1 MDAVAETVQ
10 QLIEGMQQRS
20 ALCSEDS
27 LEELSTAFMNS
38 SFSESMEPTEY
49 LKWLRCNVLE
59 REVVIESPMM
69 MGHMTTKLP
78 SYMPDLGKL
87 VTAMNLNLVKTET
100 AKVTTFLEREAIAV
114 LHKEIFHQDDAF
126 YARHV
131 QCRSSSLGVM
141 TSGGTAANIQA
152 LWMAR
157 QRLFPD
163 AESKGL
169 FPGAMPRRA
178 VVLTSALA
186 HYSLEKAMCLLGLG
200 CENLIKVE
208 TLSDFSVDVGAMKR
222 VVQSLEKDVQ
232 VMAIVGLAGATE
244 TGHVDDLEALAD
256 LAASLGAHFHVDAA
270 WGFPLLLD
278 GRATVLSGA
287 ERADTVAVDGH
298 KLLYTPMGCGTLLM
312 RDPCDPSRICKSAR
326 YIIREDSFDQG
337 RFTLEGSRP
346 AMAIY
351 LHMNLRCLGRQG
363 LLSRIATGCALAQRL
378 AEMLRKRDPSSF
390 ELITDPPQ
398 SNIVLYRYI
407 PRKVTVFQKALID
420 ALFLAHKTSDT
431 AMAPLLPLLALL
443 ALTAAEEDVCTLV
456 QHGKAASPKSS
467 GSRETGTIQQRNAV
481 VAKSATAMDGSQLT
495 KLMRLKQELSQLS
508 GELDGILGA
517 ARGSLAGA
525 GTVSHARQRGG
536 DLDMFGSDGRQNIII
551 NNSKIYGNVIGGN
564 NAASITSD
572 RTLGCQGSDFI
583 GNTMRE
589 FSISAGD
596 TEWKH
601 RVFMPIGNTEK
612 SVDVSA
618 NGTDINHNVSTDL
631 FDGNEHTLGAT
642 ANSRSF
648 ASSGENVATSNTA
661 NTSS

>member
-10 QLIEGMQQRS
+10 QLIEGMRQRS

-38 SFSESMEPTEY
+38 SLSAEAMEPTEY

-59 REVVIESPMM
+59 REVIIESPMM

-78 SYMPDLGKL
+78 SYMPDVGKL

-100 AKVTTFLEREAIAV
+100 AKVTSLLEREAIAV

-157 QRLFPD
+157 QRLCPD
-163 AESKGL
+163 AEARGL
-169 FPGAMPRRA
+169 TLTGARRA

-186 HYSLEKAMCLLGLG
+186 HYSVEKAMCLLGLG
-200 CENLIKVE
+200 SENLIKVQ
-208 TLSDFSVDVGAMKR
+208 TLSDFSVDVKAMKR
-222 VVQSLEKDVQ
+222 VLQRLENVQ

-270 WGFPLLLD
+270 WGFPLLLSD
-278 GRATVLSGA
+278 HGRGLMKGA

-312 RDPCDPSRICKSAR
+312 RDPLDPSRVCKSAR

-351 LHMNLRCLGRQG
+351 LHVNLRCLGRQG
-363 LLSRIATGCALAQRL
+363 LLSRIAAGCALAQRL
-378 AEMLRKRDPSSF
+378 AEMLRRDESSF

-407 PRKVTVFQKALID
+407 PRSFRHLGSVL
-420 ALFLAHKTSDT
+420 
-431 AMAPLLPLLALL
+431 
-443 ALTAAEEDVCTLV
+443 EE
-456 QHGKAASPKSS
+456 HGKALDHFQVALQSAQAAAGRSFV
-467 GSRETGTIQQRNAV
+467 SRTAV
-481 VAKSATAMDGSQLT
+481 PV
-495 KLMRLKQELSQLS
+495 R
-508 GELDGILGA
+508 
-517 ARGSLAGA
+517 R
-525 GTVSHARQRGG
+525 
-536 DLDMFGSDGRQNIII
+536 
-551 NNSKIYGNVIGGN
+551 YGGN
-564 NAASITSD
+564 FVVCLRAVFGNPSINEEHLEQMLQDQERHASELEKFLFSTAIDIAPSPGGTTRVPDAGEAGEESSD
-572 RTLGCQGSDFI
+572 
-583 GNTMRE
+583 
-589 FSISAGD
+589 
-596 TEWKH
+596 
-601 RVFMPIGNTEK
+601 
-612 SVDVSA
+612 
-618 NGTDINHNVSTDL
+618 
-631 FDGNEHTLGAT
+631 
-642 ANSRSF
+642 
-648 ASSGENVATSNTA
+648 
-661 NTSS
+661 